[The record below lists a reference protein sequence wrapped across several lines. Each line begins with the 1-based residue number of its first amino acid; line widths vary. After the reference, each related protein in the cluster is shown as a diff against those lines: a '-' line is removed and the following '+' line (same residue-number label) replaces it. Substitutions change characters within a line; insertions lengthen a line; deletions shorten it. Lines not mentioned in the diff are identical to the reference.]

1 MTDHQTARRL
11 AALDQVLILTHR
23 RPDGDTIGCASA
35 LCLALR
41 QLGKTAW
48 VLPNEDAHGLFT
60 PYLEGVLAPAGFLPQ
75 HVVAVDVAS
84 LGMLPDSA
92 GAYKDRIDLV
102 IDHHGSNEGYGRET
116 CVDPSCAACGE
127 LLYRIFQAMAI
138 SFTPEIAMLLYM
150 AIATDTGCFVYS
162 NTTPETHRIAA
173 ALMAVGFDAQWVNR
187 RHFRVK
193 SLKRMQLEGRLV
205 QEMELAQGG
214 TLAFAYVT
222 LALIADLQA
231 TEEDLED
238 ISSFIGQVEGV
249 DNAVTIR
256 QLSPPGVQNFPAH
269 RRQDPQRLRCLCPP
283 RRGGG
288 HPAAAGCTIWG
299 PPPRPK
305 QPCWPPLSRCSMA
318 NGILIIDKPA
328 GWTSHDVVAK
338 LRGLLRERRIG
349 HAGTLD
355 PMATGVLPV
364 FVGRATRA
372 VEFAAE
378 REKEYLAGLRL
389 GVVTDT
395 QDTTGTVLETHPVC
409 ADRPQVEAVLARF
422 RGRSPRFPRCT
433 PPSSGRGR
441 SSTSW
446 PGGARRWSGSPGPL
460 PLRPW
465 TCWIRSPP
473 QNTPCGYGVPK
484 GLTCVPSATTS
495 DRPWA
500 AAALC
505 SPCVEPSRPGFPWT
519 RRSPWTKCRPI
530 RPPNSFCCRWTA
542 ISAGIPPSP
551 CDMGPRRKN
560 FETGIV

>member
-162 NTTPETHRIAA
+162 NTTPETRRIAA

-256 QLSPPGVQNFPAH
+256 QLSPQECKIS
-269 RRQDPQRLRCLCPP
+269 LRTDGKTLNASAVCALHG
-283 RRGGG
+283 GGG

-299 PPPRPK
+299 T
-305 QPCWPPLSRCSMA
+305 
-318 NGILIIDKPA
+318 PA
-328 GWTSHDVVAK
+328 QAK
-338 LRGLLRERRIG
+338 
-349 HAGTLD
+349 
-355 PMATGVLPV
+355 
-364 FVGRATRA
+364 
-372 VEFAAE
+372 AAM
-378 REKEYLAGLRL
+378 LAAI
-389 GVVTDT
+389 
-395 QDTTGTVLETHPVC
+395 E
-409 ADRPQVEAVLARF
+409 QVQH
-422 RGRSPRFPRCT
+422 G
-433 PPSSGRGR
+433 
-441 SSTSW
+441 
-446 PGGARRWSGSPGPL
+446 
-460 PLRPW
+460 
-465 TCWIRSPP
+465 
-473 QNTPCGYGVPK
+473 
-484 GLTCVPSATTS
+484 
-495 DRPWA
+495 
-500 AAALC
+500 
-505 SPCVEPSRPGFPWT
+505 
-519 RRSPWTKCRPI
+519 
-530 RPPNSFCCRWTA
+530 
-542 ISAGIPPSP
+542 
-551 CDMGPRRKN
+551 
-560 FETGIV
+560 